1 MENAR
6 TLHPLA
12 WWGWGIAL
20 AVASSRT
27 VNFWFTLTIA
37 LSAIT
42 VTFLRK
48 SNDPWASALQIGMKI
63 ALVALGVRML
73 IAIIFSVPSQGHV
86 LFAIPRIQLPHWLAG
101 IYLGG
106 AVTTERLQYVLMES
120 MAILTL
126 IITVA
131 AASSLANPK
140 QTLRTL
146 PGVLHE
152 AGVSLIM
159 TTTLIPH
166 FASSVKRIRQ
176 ARKLRGDQG
185 TLNFKRTLVPLFEEA
200 LERALVLAESMEARG
215 YGYKSNARRNLAH
228 TSLILIG
235 VFTLFLS
242 ILQLLLGF
250 AYQVTLIAALALVM
264 SGLYLANTRSLRT
277 RYRPFRWS
285 YPETLLLITSLSV
298 TVLVTSKFSIWIL
311 GVITLLCVTPLLVTK
326 KPKVTH
332 DSL

>member
-1 MENAR
+1 
-6 TLHPLA
+6 
-12 WWGWGIAL
+12 
-20 AVASSRT
+20 
-27 VNFWFTLTIA
+27 
-37 LSAIT
+37 
-42 VTFLRK
+42 
-48 SNDPWASALQIGMKI
+48 
-63 ALVALGVRML
+63 
-73 IAIIFSVPSQGHV
+73 
-86 LFAIPRIQLPHWLAG
+86 
-101 IYLGG
+101 
-106 AVTTERLQYVLMES
+106 MES

-152 AGVSLIM
+152 AAVSLIM

-176 ARKLRGDQG
+176 ARKLRGDHG
-185 TLNFKRTLVPLFEEA
+185 NLHFKRTLVPLFEEA

-215 YGYKSNARRNLAH
+215 YGHKSNARRNLAH

-250 AYQVTLIAALALVM
+250 AYQVTLVTALALVM

-277 RYRPFRWS
+277 RYRPIPWS

-298 TVLVTSKFSIWIL
+298 TFLVTSKFSLWIL
-311 GVITLLCVTPLLVTK
+311 GVITLLCVAPLLVTK
-326 KPKVTH
+326 KPKVTP
-332 DSL
+332 

>member
-86 LFAIPRIQLPHWLAG
+86 LFAIPRIQLPKWLAG

-185 TLNFKRTLVPLFEEA
+185 NLNFKRTLVPLFEEA

-215 YGYKSNARRNLAH
+215 YGHKSNASRSLAH

-250 AYQVTLIAALALVM
+250 AYQLTLIAALALVV

-277 RYRPFRWS
+277 RYRPIPWS
-285 YPETLLLITSLSV
+285 YPETILFISSLSV
-298 TVLVTSKFSIWIL
+298 TILVTAKFSFWIL
-311 GVITLLCVTPLLVTK
+311 GVITLLCVTPLLVTEK
-326 KPKVTH
+326 LKVT
-332 DSL
+332 S